1 MIYFGTPSTEP
12 IRQAVRDGHIG
23 IIATPVSTRKSQ
35 IVEGAPWAAD
45 NGCFSNN
52 GFDIDKWW
60 GWLVDNAH
68 RADTCVFA
76 TAPDV
81 VGDHQATLKR
91 SLPWL
96 PKIRQIGYKAAFVA
110 QDGATDK
117 TIPWDSFDVLF
128 IGGSTDF
135 KLGSTARHLCKEAK
149 RRGKWIHVGRV
160 NSGRRFQ
167 LCATSIE
174 SGGMGADSCDGTYL
188 KFGPDINLP
197 KLLSWIHAH
206 RSQLELYAH
215 GATA

>member
-35 IVEGAPWAAD
+35 MINGAPWCAD

-52 GFDIDKWW
+52 GFDVNKWW
-60 GWLVDNAH
+60 QWLEENTW

-81 VGDHQATLKR
+81 VGEHDQTLKR

-96 PKIRQIGYKAAFVA
+96 PKIRQLGYRAAFVA
-110 QDGATDK
+110 QDGSNTK
-117 TIPWDSFDVLF
+117 NIPWDEFDVLF
-128 IGGSTDF
+128 IGGSTEF
-135 KLGSTARHLCKEAK
+135 KLGKEARELAVEAK
-149 RRGKWIHVGRV
+149 IRNKWVHVGRV
-160 NSGRRFQ
+160 NSARRYRY
-167 LCATSIE
+167 CASPIE

-197 KLLSWIHAH
+197 KLLSWIHQH
-206 RSQLELYAH
+206 HNQLDLYSC